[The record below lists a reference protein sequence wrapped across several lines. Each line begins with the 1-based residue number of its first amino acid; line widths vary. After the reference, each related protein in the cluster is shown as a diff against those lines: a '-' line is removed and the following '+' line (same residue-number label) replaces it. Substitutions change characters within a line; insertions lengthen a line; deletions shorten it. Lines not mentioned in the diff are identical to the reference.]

1 MADPELGTKQVCP
14 SCEAKFYDLNKR
26 PATCPKCGHSFD
38 PADETV
44 QATKTKVRTAAAK
57 EAVPEDED
65 EELEEEEAAKA
76 AAATDEDE
84 EESSEDQAKEL
95 GGDEDEVV
103 LDMSGGDDDDEAPG
117 KMPAG
122 FSEDG
127 VDSDEEDDDGDD
139 IDLDE
144 EFDLGGD
151 IDLDDNNEL
160 GEPDADDIEPEGDD
174 K

>member
-1 MADPELGTKQVCP
+1 MAKGLDFFVPLGLL
-14 SCEAKFYDLNKR
+14 D
-26 PATCPKCGHSFD
+26 GG
-38 PADETV
+38 ADHDHPTV
-44 QATKTKVRTAAAK
+44 GARHAA
-57 EAVPEDED
+57 
-65 EELEEEEAAKA
+65 L
-76 AAATDEDE
+76 
-84 EESSEDQAKEL
+84 
-95 GGDEDEVV
+95 DEDEVV

-127 VDSDEEDDDGDD
+127 VDSDEEDDDSDD

-144 EFDLGGD
+144 EFDLGDD
-151 IDLDDNNEL
+151 IELDDDNEL